1 MFEVVRRKPSLRKI
15 YYSRI
20 QYATNTNLS
29 IPYGIFEWLKTV
41 FLTPESV
48 LLREIGLDAIMFLR
62 YLYICFWIL
71 LFTWILAVVAL
82 LPINIIQPSTNG
94 TNETIE
100 LSGGTLLEVSANG
113 LSNLSITKIPDGS
126 NLLWIHVLCCYL
138 ISGLCYYLF
147 YGEYKLYTM
156 YNIKVAK
163 NESGV
168 VENLQQRTILI
179 TNLTP
184 ELSSK
189 SKLTKWFED
198 LDIGEISE
206 INMNTSQDYQLLQK
220 LHQHNK
226 LLRKLESAYMY
237 WAIQIY
243 KSVEKDRRWDRWT
256 KLSPQKLIDIHET
269 PMSDLYK
276 EKAAKKRYTCRPLFY
291 EAAEGTIKRYDVINS
306 LTYKINILESEI
318 DNLRNQTTQLGQQM
332 ESRSNSNLS
341 ATLNRIYKDL
351 EKYSVSAFV
360 TFKDRKSAIM
370 ARQLLLHSAL
380 DTTTMLVTQAPVP
393 NDVIWDSL
401 SRTLFDRL
409 IKRNA
414 VLLLVWY
421 LSYLGCW
428 DSLTEIQEATLSQY
442 FYFLLFNVHFVY
454 TIISSAWVTSSE
466 LYLHP
471 LSWVENVANSFP
483 SGSAFFINYLILN
496 LSVFSVELLRPVPAL
511 YYLFMRLFITTPRE
525 FLELSNINSYLNYG
539 WIYPFQILMFL
550 IVISY
555 AVISPL
561 VLLPGVV
568 YFAFAYVVYKNQL
581 MYVYIKPV
589 EGQGK
594 YWKMAFDRSV
604 VGIGLFQFLSA
615 GILSA
620 KQAAYPSIL
629 VGILIP
635 ITVYFHSICERSFGK
650 QNLIPL
656 ELLVKPPETVEEKL
670 ENTDSIQNSPPIQVE
685 VENTQSVDEIDPQV
699 KVLQIKSPTTPLFPS
714 KDLAAIQAKSDDYRS
729 PSKSLKLTR
738 LWIPEYISH
747 LINAEE
753 PDNLANVEE
762 NQLSI
767 TDMNWTSIQNLRP

>member
-1 MFEVVRRKPSLRKI
+1 
-15 YYSRI
+15 
-20 QYATNTNLS
+20 
-29 IPYGIFEWLKTV
+29 
-41 FLTPESV
+41 
-48 LLREIGLDAIMFLR
+48 
-62 YLYICFWIL
+62 
-71 LFTWILAVVAL
+71 
-82 LPINIIQPSTNG
+82 
-94 TNETIE
+94 
-100 LSGGTLLEVSANG
+100 
-113 LSNLSITKIPDGS
+113 
-126 NLLWIHVLCCYL
+126 
-138 ISGLCYYLF
+138 
-147 YGEYKLYTM
+147 M
-156 YNIKVAK
+156 YNIEVAK

-414 VLLLVWY
+414 VLLLVW
-421 LSYLGCW
+421 C
-428 DSLTEIQEATLSQY
+428 
-442 FYFLLFNVHFVY
+442 
-454 TIISSAWVTSSE
+454 
-466 LYLHP
+466 
-471 LSWVENVANSFP
+471 
-483 SGSAFFINYLILN
+483 
-496 LSVFSVELLRPVPAL
+496 
-511 YYLFMRLFITTPRE
+511 
-525 FLELSNINSYLNYG
+525 

-635 ITVYFHSICERSFGK
+635 ITVHFHSICERSFGK

-656 ELLVKPPETVEEKL
+656 ELLVKPPESVEEKL
-670 ENTDSIQNSPPIQVE
+670 ENTDSIQNSSPIQVQ
-685 VENTQSVDEIDPQV
+685 VENTQPVDEIDPQIQ
-699 KVLQIKSPTTPLFPS
+699 VLQIKSPTTPLFPS

-747 LINAEE
+747 LINADE